1 MDIILVSN
9 TIKMNHAEIAEIV
22 NKVLTGKENSL
33 EMDILLMKF
42 ENNLREK
49 EMEDIQL
56 EAVDDMHEQFLTM
69 ECFEEIDYYYIRSHS
84 PSIID
89 VYYSK
94 LDKNKIIKEI
104 KEI

>member
-1 MDIILVSN
+1 
-9 TIKMNHAEIAEIV
+9 MNHCEIAEIV
-22 NKVLTGKENSL
+22 NKVLKGSENNL

-56 EAVDDMHEQFLTM
+56 EAVDDMDEQFLTM
-69 ECFEEIDYYYIRSHS
+69 QCFEEIDYYYIRSHS

-89 VYYSK
+89 KYY
-94 LDKNKIIKEI
+94 DKMLKSKIIKQI

>member
-1 MDIILVSN
+1 
-9 TIKMNHAEIAEIV
+9 MNNSEIAEIV
-22 NKVLTGKENSL
+22 NKVLKGTKDDL
-33 EMDILLMKF
+33 ELDILLMKF

-49 EMEDIQL
+49 EMNDIQL
-56 EAVDDMHEQFLTM
+56 EAVDDMDEQFLTM
-69 ECFEEIDYYYIRSHS
+69 QCFEDIDYYYIRSHS

-94 LDKNKIIKEI
+94 LDKNKIIKDI

>member
-1 MDIILVSN
+1 
-9 TIKMNHAEIAEIV
+9 MNNSEIAEIV
-22 NKVLTGKENSL
+22 NKVLKGTKDDL
-33 EMDILLMKF
+33 ELDILLMKF

-49 EMEDIQL
+49 EMNDIQL
-56 EAVDDMHEQFLTM
+56 EDVDDMDEQFLTM
-69 ECFEEIDYYYIRSHS
+69 QCFEDIDYYYIRSHS

-94 LDKNKIIKEI
+94 LDKNKIIKDI

>member
-1 MDIILVSN
+1 
-9 TIKMNHAEIAEIV
+9 MNHSEIAEIV
-22 NKVLTGKENSL
+22 NKVLKGTKDDL
-33 EMDILLMKF
+33 ELDILLMKF

-56 EAVDDMHEQFLTM
+56 EAVDDMDEQFLTM
-69 ECFEEIDYYYIRSHS
+69 QCLEEIDYYYIRSHS